1 MSGFSEFAPRFD
13 WFAKR
18 VNWLV
23 NLRENLA
30 AFQRED
36 LDRGGRL
43 FARIARAGRE
53 EIGLFGRRSHASL
66 GKRVH
71 DRRL

>member
-13 WFAKR
+13 WFATR

-30 AFQRED
+30 AFHRED

-43 FARIARAGRE
+43 FARIARAGR
-53 EIGLFGRRSHASL
+53 
-66 GKRVH
+66 
-71 DRRL
+71 